1 MIDFFFRLARFR
13 NEMLRNLPAQQQQDQ
28 LAAEANGEGQGEAA
42 ADPAEAGDN
51 NTTAARTTKLVLLK
65 ENTDA
70 LEIKQ
75 YVNKTK
81 ACSILE
87 SALFISETKKDM
99 FDHDYAQRPISSKEK
114 NKKNSKKDPR

>member
-1 MIDFFFRLARFR
+1 MIDFFRLARFR

-42 ADPAEAGDN
+42 EAAEAEAN
-51 NTTAARTTKLVLLK
+51 NVTAARTTKLVLLK

-75 YVNKTK
+75 HVNKTK

-99 FDHDYAQRPISSKEK
+99 FDHDYAAQRPISSKEK

>member
-1 MIDFFFRLARFR
+1 
-13 NEMLRNLPAQQQQDQ
+13 MLRNLPAQQQQDQ
-28 LAAEANGEGQGEAA
+28 LAAEANGEGQGEAE
-42 ADPAEAGDN
+42 AEDN

>member
-1 MIDFFFRLARFR
+1 MYTIEICRLARFR
-13 NEMLRNLPAQQQQDQ
+13 NDMLRNLPAQQQQNQ
-28 LAAEANGEGQGEAA
+28 LAAEANGEAA
-42 ADPAEAGDN
+42 ADPAEAEAEDN

>member
-1 MIDFFFRLARFR
+1 
-13 NEMLRNLPAQQQQDQ
+13 MLRNLPAQQQQDQ

-42 ADPAEAGDN
+42 EAEAEAEAN
-51 NTTAARTTKLVLLK
+51 NVTAARTTKLVLLK

-75 YVNKTK
+75 HVNKTK

>member
-1 MIDFFFRLARFR
+1 MIFFRLARFR
-13 NEMLRNLPAQQQQDQ
+13 NEILRNLPAQQQQDQ

-42 ADPAEAGDN
+42 EAEAEAN
-51 NTTAARTTKLVLLK
+51 NVTAARTTKLVLLK
-65 ENTDA
+65 ENTVA

-75 YVNKTK
+75 HVNKTK